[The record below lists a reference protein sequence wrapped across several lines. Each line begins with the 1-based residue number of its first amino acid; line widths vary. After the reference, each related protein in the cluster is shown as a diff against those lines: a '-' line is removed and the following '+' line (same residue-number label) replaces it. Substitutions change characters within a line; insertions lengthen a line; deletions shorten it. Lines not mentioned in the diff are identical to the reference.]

1 MLFSARVQVITI
13 ALVSCS
19 LIYWLF
25 SSSTSSLSS
34 SWSCIEDGGGSITS
48 RFRNSHPNNNRFR
61 YYDMDKL
68 NSSATQN
75 NKDNEPN
82 QHVLILTPF
91 KDSAHHIEKY
101 FQNVNGLTY
110 PHHLISLGFLV
121 SDSSDNTIEKLNDMA
136 HWYSNNQ
143 EPWQQFHRI
152 SIFQKDFQFELS
164 NTEERHAFGVQ
175 VERRKIMAKSRNTLL
190 SSALT
195 EEIAWVLWLDG
206 DVVEYP
212 ATLLEELIGMNKDVL
227 APNCWWHSYNE
238 EGGYDRNN
246 WQETPESRAFQKTLQ
261 PDDVL
266 VEGKNS
272 NWVYRCIKLILT
284 IIMYIYIGYPELV
297 THRKL
302 MIDMR
307 YPDGITDVYHSIPL
321 DAVGGTCTLVR
332 AQVHREGAIFPTFPY
347 QHEVETE
354 GFAKMAKALGY
365 EVWGLPN
372 YLVYH
377 II

>member
-1 MLFSARVQVITI
+1 
-13 ALVSCS
+13 
-19 LIYWLF
+19 
-25 SSSTSSLSS
+25 
-34 SWSCIEDGGGSITS
+34 
-48 RFRNSHPNNNRFR
+48 
-61 YYDMDKL
+61 MDKL
-68 NSSATQN
+68 NQSST
-75 NKDNEPN
+75 DTNEPS

-91 KDSAHHIEKY
+91 KDAAHHIEKY
-101 FQNVNGLTY
+101 FKNVNSLTY

-121 SDSSDNTIEKLNDMA
+121 SDSSDGTIEKLHEMA
-136 HWYSNNQ
+136 TWYSNNQ

-195 EEIAWVLWLDG
+195 EEISWVLWLDG

-212 ATLLEELIGMNKDVL
+212 STLLEELIGMNKDVL

-266 VEGKNS
+266 VEG
-272 NWVYRCIKLILT
+272 
-284 IIMYIYIGYPELV
+284 YPELV

-307 YPDGITDVYHSIPL
+307 FPDGITDIFHAIPL
-321 DAVGGTCTLVR
+321 DAVGGTCTLVK